1 MRKSILESRIPLTKV
16 ELSRIKIRAIR
27 RGSWF
32 KVLSRVERASI
43 DLTLKVVR
51 KVRSLLLAKMLTTI
65 VKKLLD
71 AMESKVARLMRE
83 VGCGFT
89 QNLSRIAQKW
99 GNKSAVHWT
108 ADSKFAQY
116 LTIMYINTP
125 PMFKT

>member
-27 RGSWF
+27 RGFWF

-99 GNKSAVHWT
+99 GNKSAVQW
-108 ADSKFAQY
+108 AENSDFIQY
-116 LTIMYINTP
+116 LVITHVSSLKILS
-125 PMFKT
+125 